1 MGNCISDPK
10 YRIAECDII
19 RGILIVFV
27 VIGHSGEGV
36 LHDIIFLFHMPL
48 FFLLSGFLLEGDR
61 AKEKEYLTYKAKRLL
76 IPYVGYL
83 LVDFLLVR
91 RDYSMNSLIHA
102 FYGGRACSGV
112 YWYITCS
119 FYIGHAYATQS
130 LAKYY
135 WIWETNIFY
144 NRCRNS
150 NLSGDILWRYSLMR
164 KLFGLPKLESKNF

>member
-1 MGNCISDPK
+1 MGNCVSDPK

-48 FFLLSGFLLEGDR
+48 FFVLSGFLLEGDR

-112 YWYITCS
+112 YWYITC
-119 FYIGHAYATQS
+119 FLFTLAMHMPLNHWQNTIGYGKLIYTIIGVGN
-130 LAKYY
+130 L
-135 WIWETNIFY
+135 ILVVIF
-144 NRCRNS
+144 C
-150 NLSGDILWRYSLMR
+150 GGIL
-164 KLFGLPKLESKNF
+164 